1 MGLSVAHTR
10 KQSNPRRVK
19 IDGKTRNDCRWF
31 APVLQE
37 LQSLFPK
44 KLPQELAHRAERSVR
59 VCEKWIAKQG
69 APDGAAMRNLI
80 ESDIGDRIVLAL
92 TKNSEQRWVR
102 QYRRLHESAQLQRQL
117 AETQRRLDRLRQ
129 EVFE

>member
-1 MGLSVAHTR
+1 MGLSVAQAR

-37 LQSLFPK
+37 LQSLFPR
-44 KLPQELAHRAERSVR
+44 KLAQELAHRAERSVR
-59 VCEKWIAKQG
+59 VCEKWIGMQG
-69 APDGAAMRNLI
+69 APDGAAMCNLI
-80 ESDIGDRIVLAL
+80 ESDIGDRIVLVL
-92 TKNSEQRWVR
+92 TQNSDQRWAK
-102 QYRRLHESAQLQRQL
+102 QYRRLHETAQLQRQL
-117 AETQRRLDRLRQ
+117 ADTQRRLDRLRQ